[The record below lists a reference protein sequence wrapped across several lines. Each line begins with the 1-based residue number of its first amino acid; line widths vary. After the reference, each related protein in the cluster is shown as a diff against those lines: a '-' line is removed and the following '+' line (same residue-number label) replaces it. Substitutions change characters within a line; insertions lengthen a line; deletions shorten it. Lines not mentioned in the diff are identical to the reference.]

1 MQIDPYNVWQTVT
14 PSDTV
19 DFDRMTDAIRSGS
32 NGVMVIVAQDGSTA
46 AFHVVTGDIIPVK
59 ARRVN
64 ATNTTASNIVALY
77 RQ

>member
-32 NGVMVIVAQDGSTA
+32 NGVIVIVAQDGSKA
-46 AFHVVTGDIIPVK
+46 AFHAVTGDIIPVK
-59 ARRVN
+59 ARRVD
-64 ATNTTASNIVALY
+64 ATNTTANNIVALY

>member
-1 MQIDPYNVWQTVT
+1 MEIDPYNVWIAVT

-19 DFDRMTDAIRSGS
+19 DLPNLTAAIRSGS
-32 NGVMVIVAQDGSTA
+32 NGVMVIVAQDNTKA

-59 ARRVN
+59 ARRVD
-64 ATNTTASNIVALY
+64 ATNTTGNNIVALY

>member
-1 MQIDPYNVWQTVT
+1 MQIDPYNLWHTVT

-19 DFDRMTDAIRSGS
+19 DLPRMTDAIRSGS
-32 NGVMVIVAQDGSTA
+32 NGVIAIVAQDGTVA
-46 AFHVVTGDIIPVK
+46 DFHAVTGDIIPVK

-64 ATNTTASNIVALY
+64 ATNTTGNNIVALY